1 MSFVTFMS
9 STAGRAIRVIAGA
22 AIIAAGIASGGTSGV
37 IIAVIGVVPLAAG
50 AGNVCLFAPLFG
62 AHFAGRQRTPH

>member
-62 AHFAGRQRTPH
+62 ADFAGRQRTPH